1 MEAVELKVDGMTCGS
16 CVNAVSRA
24 LSAVPGVETV
34 DVGLETGIATVRGG
48 QVTEQVKALLG
59 ALATAGYSARAAG
72 APHAPPIDNGCA
84 RVRPAASGCCCGH

>member
-34 DVGLETGIATVRGG
+34 DVRLETGIATVRGG

-72 APHAPPIDNGCA
+72 ATDAQPIDNGSA
-84 RVRPAASGCCCGH
+84 HVSPAASGCCCGR

>member
-1 MEAVELKVDGMTCGS
+1 MEAVELKVNGMTCGS

-34 DVGLETGIATVRGG
+34 DVRLETGMATVRGG

-59 ALATAGYSARAAG
+59 ALANAGYSARAAG
-72 APHAPPIDNGCA
+72 APHAQPIDSGCV
-84 RVRPAASGCCCGH
+84 RVRPAARGCCCGH